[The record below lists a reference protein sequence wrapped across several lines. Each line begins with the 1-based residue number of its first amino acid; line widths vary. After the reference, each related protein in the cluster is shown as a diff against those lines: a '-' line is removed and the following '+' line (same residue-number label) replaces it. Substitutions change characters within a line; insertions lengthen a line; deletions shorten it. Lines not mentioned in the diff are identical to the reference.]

1 MASGILQLPCLGRSF
16 RIGMLYNCHQEK
28 LFPGKNIWENTVIQS
43 KKQVSSDY
51 EIITQDSLENKF
63 NSLCLSDSLKLSYLA
78 GMIEVSGSAE
88 YLTDR
93 VSSKEQARVTL
104 KYSTTTHIEEVNA
117 EELSSIQNPSA
128 SFEGDATHVVTGIL
142 YGSDAFFV
150 FDRTISPTENAC
162 DISGSLEALVR
173 CIPKLETYKV
183 SDEESQKLNCM
194 FYGDLSLLAS
204 ATSYKDIAKVYAEL
218 PTLLEEKFI
227 PKVAFLHPITSGKS
241 GNIICAPICSILTA
255 KVEEVIEWLHDAE
268 IQCKDLKKN
277 EHCLKFADFNNQLSS
292 FLTLLNRFK
301 AKSVRKI
308 SELIPKL
315 RESVSKEAELNDDIS
330 SIHQSPFNSKEI
342 GIYIKH
348 KTKELKLLCQYMTNL
363 CKDPSI
369 HFISSGNDSD
379 LFELTTDFQYDY
391 VICFA
396 LNVAAKETGY
406 LQKLKQHM
414 NITTNSALDCQI
426 EWFEDQHCLKD
437 LRRKSKQFLDFL
449 KLNKH
454 QENLAFVVMDK
465 NEEIES
471 ITRPAI
477 LMYSNGEPNYFEPP
491 GRPGTPKVE
500 CVADNCI
507 DLYWSPPEGVASIL
521 SYNVYYHTT
530 VQRKRTVDWK
540 KISTTC
546 TKQKI
551 QIKGLTQDTEYA
563 FSVEAV
569 SPPGISI
576 KSEEFKARTSPQFLA
591 RPADDLIKISDLIK
605 DGSPMIY
612 QLPLKLIS
620 KDPQNQLYKMEVG
633 SCDVSTRKPERV
645 LMMVGATGAGK
656 STLINALANYVLG
669 ITWEDTFRFKV
680 ITGEG
685 SVSQAHSQ
693 TKCITAYTF
702 HETTLPY
709 SLTIVDTPGFGDTMG
724 IENDKKIARQIKHFF
739 SNDHFKGVDY
749 LHGIGFVTQASLPRL
764 TPTQRYIFDAVLSIF
779 GKDIV
784 DNIFLMTTFADADAP
799 PVLESVKVA
808 KIPYKHSFKFNNS
821 AIFARNDASEQF
833 NHMFWEM
840 GIHSLSTFFKHFSVS
855 SPQSLKLTK
864 EVLNERERLEA
875 LIPGLET
882 QVKVG
887 LSRLDEIQ
895 QEEWVLQQH
904 EAEIN
909 ANKNFTYSIKVNKH
923 RKVPLRGVYTTN
935 CLKCSFTCHDN
946 CVFDNDAD
954 KERCRTM
961 KDGYCTACPQK
972 CHWQSHSNTP
982 YYFEYYDENEDR
994 TYDDLKKRYET
1005 AKSGKNKT
1013 QSMIVANEQILMQLQ
1028 AEVYSL
1034 LDEVR
1039 FSIHRLDEIALRP
1052 NPLTDIE
1059 YIDLLIESEKREHK
1073 HGWKDRIRQYER
1085 IRKEAQVLKKIP
1097 KVSTKEKS
1105 KTWWF
1110 FWK

>member
-16 RIGMLYNCHQEK
+16 HIGMLYNCHQEK
-28 LFPGKNIWENTVIQS
+28 LIPGKNLWENTVIQS
-43 KKQVSSDY
+43 REQVSSDY
-51 EIITQDSLENKF
+51 EIITQDSLESTF
-63 NSLCLSDSLKLSYLA
+63 NSLCLNDSLKLSYLA

-128 SFEGDATHVVTGIL
+128 SIEGDAITHVVTGIL

-162 DISGSLEALVR
+162 DISGSLEALIR
-173 CIPKLETYKV
+173 CIPKLESYKV

-194 FYGDLSLLAS
+194 FYGDLPLLS
-204 ATSYKDIAKVYAEL
+204 NPTSYKDIAKVYAEL
-218 PTLLEEKFI
+218 PTLLEGKNV
-227 PKVAFLHPITSGKS
+227 PKVAFLHPLYG
-241 GNIICAPICSILTA
+241 GNIICAPICSTLTA

-268 IQCKDLKKN
+268 IQCKDLKNN

-308 SELIPKL
+308 SELIPKI
-315 RESVSKEAELNDDIS
+315 RESVSKEAELDDEIS

-348 KTKELKLLCQYMTNL
+348 KAKELKLLCQYMTNL
-363 CKDPSI
+363 CKYPSI
-369 HFISSGNDSD
+369 HFISSEI
-379 LFELTTDFQYDY
+379 LFEITTDFKYDY

-396 LNVAAKETGY
+396 LNVTAKETDY

-414 NITTNSALDCQI
+414 SMTTNSALDCQI
-426 EWFEDQHCLKD
+426 EWFEDQQCLKD
-437 LRRKSKQFLDFL
+437 LRHKSKQFLDFFKSN
-449 KLNKH
+449 KL
-454 QENLAFVVMDK
+454 QEKLPFVVMDK

-477 LMYSNGEPNYFEPP
+477 LVYSNGEPNYFEPP

-500 CVADNCI
+500 HVSDDSI
-507 DLYWSPPEGVASIL
+507 DLYWSPPEEGVASIL
-521 SYNVYYHTT
+521 SYNVQYCTT
-530 VQRKRTVDWK
+530 VQRKHNVHDWK
-540 KISTTC
+540 ITSTLA
-546 TKQKI
+546 TKAKI
-551 QIKGLTQDTEYA
+551 QIKGLTQDTEYI

-576 KSEEFKARTSPQFLA
+576 KSEEFKARTSPEFLA
-591 RPADDLIKISDLIK
+591 RPADDLIKISNLIK

-612 QLPLKLIS
+612 QLPLKPIS

-645 LMMVGATGAGK
+645 LMMIGATGAGK

-669 ITWEDTFRFKV
+669 IRWEDTFRFKV
-680 ITGEG
+680 IAGEG
-685 SVSQAHSQ
+685 SVSQTHSQ
-693 TKCITAYTF
+693 TKYITAYTF
-702 HETTLPY
+702 HQTTMPY

-739 SNDHFKGVDY
+739 SNEHFKGVDY

-799 PVLESVKVA
+799 PILEAVKVA

-840 GIHSLSTFFKHFSVS
+840 GIHSLSNFFKHFSVS

-864 EVLNERERLEA
+864 EVLTERERLEA

-887 LSRLDEIQ
+887 LSRLD
-895 QEEWVLQQH
+895 QQH

-909 ANKNFTYSIKVNKH
+909 ANKDFAYTIKVNKH
-923 RKVPLRGVYTTN
+923 RKIPLRGVYTTN
-935 CLKCSFTCHDN
+935 CLKCSFTCHNN
-946 CVFDNDAD
+946 CSYSNDSD
-954 KERCRTM
+954 KKMCCAMTN
-961 KDGYCTACPQK
+961 GYCTACPQK

-982 YYFEYYDENEDR
+982 HYFEYYDEYEDR

-1005 AKSGKNKT
+1005 AKSSKNKT
-1013 QSMIVANEQILMQLQ
+1013 RSMIVANEQILMQLQ

-1039 FSIHRLDEIALRP
+1039 FSVHRLDEIALRP
-1052 NPLTDIE
+1052 NPLSDIE

-1073 HGWKDRIRQYER
+1073 HGWKERIRQYEQ

-1105 KTWWF
+1105 KSWWKI
-1110 FWK
+1110 WE